1 MGDELIRLD
10 TTIIGIDSL
19 INKAPTAE
27 EAKVLFTAKDVIYS
41 QQRYVMDVQPV
52 KRGKWEETHIS
63 LVKYISED
71 EKEEGHSFYMAELKC
86 SCCERYN
93 TVTFVLTL
101 NKPDFCQLCGARMD
115 LKDGERE

>member
-52 KRGKWEETHIS
+52 RRGYWKDVMMSEATGWDLSLTGGRDEVLET
-63 LVKYISED
+63 VCSECGD
-71 EKEEGHSFYMAELKC
+71 
-86 SCCERYN
+86 CCAFGGDGDLYLSPYCPN
-93 TVTFVLTL
+93 
-101 NKPDFCQLCGARMD
+101 CGAKMD
-115 LKDGERE
+115 LKDGDTNE

>member
-41 QQRYVMDVQPV
+41 QQRFVMDVQPV
-52 KRGKWEETHIS
+52 KHGHWYHNTS
-63 LVKYISED
+63 KYISELD
-71 EKEEGHSFYMAELKC
+71 AYFIQACC
-86 SCCERYN
+86 SCCGKYSDRVDSYSQQMSNE
-93 TVTFVLTL
+93 
-101 NKPDFCQLCGARMD
+101 CCSHCGARMD
-115 LKDGERE
+115 GDAE